1 VLLVQNLDHLL
12 NVIAITI
19 VYDLLIHY
27 PQQGNTMRIT
37 ANFDSGNIKVIN
49 LENNKDIQL
58 EIRPD
63 VGEEFFQ
70 WFNFRLEGVVGEQ
83 YILNILNAGESS
95 YVEGWE
101 NYQAVAS
108 YDRQHWFRLPTTYQD
123 GKLTIATQ
131 LECDAIQI
139 AYFAPYS
146 YERHQDL
153 LAAMQT
159 HPLVNLSHL
168 GETLDKRDISLL
180 TIGDGDASKRNIWI
194 TARQHPGESMAEW
207 LVDGLMHSL
216 LDSDNPTGKL
226 LLDKAN
232 FYIVPNMN
240 PDGSVRGH
248 LRTNAAGVNLN
259 REWQTPSL
267 EKSPEV
273 FHVINKMEETGVDL
287 FYDVHG
293 DEALP
298 YVFLA
303 GSEGA
308 PSYSQRLADLRDKF
322 SNVLKLASADFQ
334 SEVGYDVDAPGEAN
348 MTVATN
354 WVAERFDCLA
364 NTLEMPFKDNDNLP
378 DPTMGWS
385 AERSIKLGEASLV
398 AMLAVVDDLR

>member
-1 VLLVQNLDHLL
+1 MH
-12 NVIAITI
+12 
-19 VYDLLIHY
+19 
-27 PQQGNTMRIT
+27 IT
-37 ANFDSGNIKVIN
+37 ANFDAGNIDVIN
-49 LENNKDIQL
+49 LDDKNDIQL
-58 EIRPD
+58 AIRPD
-63 VGEEFFQ
+63 VGGEFFQ
-70 WFNFRLEGVVGEQ
+70 WFNFRLSGEIGEQ
-83 YILNILNAGESS
+83 YVLNIVNAGEAS
-95 YVEGWE
+95 YVAGWE

-108 YDRQHWFRLPTTYQD
+108 YDREYWFRLPTTYKD
-123 GKLTIATQ
+123 GKLTIVAD
-131 LECDAIQI
+131 LECNTIQI

-153 LAAMQT
+153 LAAVQT
-159 HPLVNLSHL
+159 HPSVTLEHL
-168 GETLDKRDISLL
+168 GETLDKRDL
-180 TIGDGDASKRNIWI
+180 TLVKIGNEDSSSDGNKRNIWI
-194 TARQHPGESMAEW
+194 TARQHPGETMAEW
-207 LVDGLMHSL
+207 LVEGLLYSL
-216 LDSDNPTGKL
+216 LDEDNATAKM

-248 LRTNAAGVNLN
+248 LRTNAVGTNLN
-259 REWQTPSL
+259 REWLNPSL

-273 FHVINKMEETGVDL
+273 FHVINKMEATGVDL

-303 GSEGA
+303 GSQGT
-308 PSYSQRLADLRDKF
+308 PSYNERLARLRDRF
-322 SNVLKLASADFQ
+322 SDVLKLASADFQ
-334 SEVGYDVDAPGEAN
+334 SEYGYDIDAPGTAN

-378 DPTMGWS
+378 DADTGWS
-385 AERSIKLGEASLV
+385 PERSIKLGEASLT

>member
-1 VLLVQNLDHLL
+1 
-12 NVIAITI
+12 
-19 VYDLLIHY
+19 
-27 PQQGNTMRIT
+27 MRIT
-37 ANFDSGNIKVIN
+37 ANFDAGNIEVIN
-49 LENNKDIQL
+49 LEDKKDIQL
-58 EIRPD
+58 AIRPD
-63 VGEEFFQ
+63 FGGEFFQ
-70 WFNFRLEGVVGEQ
+70 WFNFRIDGEVGEQ
-83 YILNILNAGESS
+83 YILNILNAGEAS
-95 YVEGWE
+95 YLEGWD

-108 YDRQHWFRLPTTYQD
+108 YDRQHWFRLPTFYKD
-123 GKLTIATQ
+123 GKLTIVADMDCET
-131 LECDAIQI
+131 IQI

-153 LAAMQT
+153 LAAVQM
-159 HPLVNLSHL
+159 HPLVSLEHL
-168 GETLDKRDISLL
+168 GETLDKRDL
-180 TIGDGDASKRNIWI
+180 TLVKIGDGDTNKRNIWI
-194 TARQHPGESMAEW
+194 TARQHPGETMAEW

-216 LDSDNPTGKL
+216 LDSDNATGKL

-259 REWQTPSL
+259 REWLNPSI

-273 FHVINKMEETGVDL
+273 FHVINKMKEVGVDL

-298 YVFLA
+298 FVFLA
-303 GSEGA
+303 GSQGT
-308 PSYSQRLADLRDKF
+308 PSYNDRLAKLRDRF
-322 SNVLKLASADFQ
+322 SEVFKLASADFQ
-334 SEVGYDVDAPGEAN
+334 SEFGYDVDAPGEAN

-354 WVAERFDCLA
+354 WVAEHFDCVA
-364 NTLEMPFKDNDNLP
+364 NTLEMPFKDNDNVP

-385 AERSIKLGEASLV
+385 PERSVKLGEASLV